1 MYLCVQTILCVRV
14 SPSSPY
20 QETQLPRLEN
30 EMAAVTLESSDVTLR
45 LEGLAR
51 TLASLETEMSRR
63 NKLLSASEARI
74 TKCVTVIERKQATIN
89 VYNKKIEQLIASTG
103 VRVNLQPSTDQ

>member
-51 TLASLETEMSRR
+51 TLASLETEMSRTAQR
-63 NKLLSASEARI
+63 QRGQDQQARH
-74 TKCVTVIERKQATIN
+74 RHRLQA
-89 VYNKKIEQLIASTG
+89 G
-103 VRVNLQPSTDQ
+103 HH